1 MKLKKKLR
9 TQTYYVCV
17 LKLLKERNYTLC
29 DCFESGIINQGYKIT
44 CISSQCQGTKQV
56 KRGKCYLCITLKLA
70 IC

>member
-17 LKLLKERNYTLC
+17 LKLLKERNYTVWL
-29 DCFESGIINQGYKIT
+29 FESGIINQGYKST
-44 CISSQCQGTKQV
+44 CISLQSQGTKQV
-56 KRGKCYLCITLKLA
+56 RGGKYFITITLMLA